1 MLKLFDNCKSL
12 KIKGKK
18 MVEGMES
25 EEGEGFLFREPK
37 KAEKPVEGWMI
48 TGFIYNYFLN

>member
-1 MLKLFDNCKSL
+1 MLKLFDNCKAL

-18 MVEGMES
+18 MVEGMDS
-25 EEGEGFLFREPK
+25 EEGEGFYFREAK

-48 TGFIYNYFLN
+48 TGNK

>member
-48 TGFIYNYFLN
+48 TVDEEM